1 METCLDHLL
10 WGVPE
15 LEEGRRG
22 AVERTGVL
30 AAVGG
35 RHPGVGTHNALLD
48 LGSDRYLELIAPDPS
63 QAHLAG
69 FGRHLAGI
77 AEPRL
82 VTWCARG
89 DDLEAVAA
97 AARSAGMEPGEVAGM
112 SRRRPDGT
120 LLEWRLLQLE
130 DDEGGL
136 LPFFIEWG
144 GTEHPSRSAPRGC
157 RLERFTLHH
166 PSPADLRRRL
176 RAVGL
181 DLSDPAVT
189 VEAAPTP
196 RLSALLHTPR
206 GRVELAGAP
215 TPSPRSA
222 TS

>member
-1 METCLDHLL
+1 MDTSLDHLL

-15 LEEGRRG
+15 LEAGRR
-22 AVERTGVL
+22 AVAERTGVL

-63 QAHLAG
+63 HDRLTG

-77 AEPRL
+77 ADPRL

-97 AARSAGMEPGEVAGM
+97 AARSAGMTAGKVIGM

-120 LLEWRLLQLE
+120 LLEWRLLQLD

-144 GTEHPSRSAPRGC
+144 GTEHPSRSAPGGC
-157 RLERFTLHH
+157 RLVRFTLHH

-176 RAVGL
+176 RALGL
-181 DLSDPAVT
+181 DPAGPAVT
-189 VEAAPTP
+189 VEAAPAP
-196 RLSALLHTPR
+196 HLSALLDTPR

-215 TPSPRSA
+215 DPHPRS
-222 TS
+222 SRP